1 MVTLFA
7 SIVGFISS
15 IFPEL
20 LKIFKDKNDKAHEIK
35 ILEKQIEMQEK
46 GINARLDEIG
56 ADYDLANAKDIYR
69 TYKTGVTWVDALNGS
84 VKPVL
89 AYSFFILYGLVKFI
103 QISAISAGAP
113 AFVYFD
119 ILWAEE
125 DHAIFAGIISF
136 YYGQRSMTKYRQKK

>member
-20 LKIFKDKNDKAHEIK
+20 LKIFRDKNDKAHEIK

-56 ADYDLANAKDIYR
+56 LSYDVANTRTIYR
-69 TYKTGVTWVDALNGS
+69 TYKTGINWVDSLNGT
-84 VKPVL
+84 VRPVI
-89 AYSFFILYGLVKFI
+89 AYSFFILYGLVKFM
-103 QISAISAGAP
+103 QISTITGNAP
-113 AFVYFD
+113 AFIYLD

-136 YYGQRSMTKYRQKK
+136 YYGQRSMGKYRHKK